1 MPGMTVLQSIFT
13 GLSDPYFTI
22 SLGSRLGNSA
32 NANSTDPSPSLT
44 LGQIDTTSHPDINDI
59 YTDFFIIPV
68 SSAGANDYT
77 YWKVPLLYLTIN
89 STDST
94 TSKVLLSPSSVHG
107 AQRGSQIAVLDT
119 GTTLILGPSQDV
131 QTFWMGV
138 GSSATR
144 KDPVSGMWQI
154 RCEKAVIVG
163 LVLGQEES
171 HMEFLL
177 DPADISWAEGGSN
190 DGWCTGGIQAN
201 NQVYIPSSLTALRP
215 DTCPGR
221 HRRLATWGR
230 ISSRK

>member
-1 MPGMTVLQSIFT
+1 MPGMTILQSIFS

-22 SLGSRLGNSA
+22 SLGLRPGSSA
-32 NANSTDPSPSLT
+32 NANLTDPSPSFT
-44 LGQIDTTSHPDINDI
+44 LGQIDTTSYPDINDI

-77 YWKVPLLYLTIN
+77 YWKVPLLYLTLN
-89 STDST
+89 STSSTST
-94 TSKVLLSPSSVHG
+94 TTSRVSLSPSSVHG
-107 AQRGSQIAVLDT
+107 VQRGSQIAVLDT

-138 GSSATR
+138 GSSAAR

-171 HMEFLL
+171 HREFLL

-201 NQVYIPSSLTALRP
+201 DEVCISSSLTALRLT
-215 DTCPGR
+215 DTCPG
-221 HRRLATWGR
+221 
-230 ISSRK
+230 